1 MQDLK
6 FIELENG
13 IDYYVLDEVYFKKN
27 KYYILV
33 NSKNNYDVVIR
44 KEENDYLVGLKDT
57 EELKNVIGKL
67 IKDKKDNPEILK
79 LINEFKNI

>member
-13 IDYYVLDEVYFKKN
+13 IDYYVLDEVYLKKN

-33 NSKNNYDVVIR
+33 NSENKYDVVIR
-44 KEENDYLVGLKDT
+44 REENDYLVGLKDIV
-57 EELKNVIGKL
+57 ELKNVIAKL
-67 IKDKKDNPEILK
+67 IRDKKDNPEIIKLVNRLK
-79 LINEFKNI
+79 DF

>member
-33 NSKNNYDVVIR
+33 NPKNNYDVVIR

-57 EELKNVIGKL
+57 KELKNVIGKL
-67 IKDKKDNPEILK
+67 TKDKKDNPEILK

>member
-13 IDYYVLDEVYFKKN
+13 IDYYVLDEVYLKKN

-33 NSKNNYDVVIR
+33 NSENKYDVVIR
-44 KEENDYLVGLKDT
+44 REENNYLVGLKDIV
-57 EELKNVIGKL
+57 ELKNVIAKL
-67 IKDKKDNPEILK
+67 IRDKKDNPEIIKLVNRLK
-79 LINEFKNI
+79 DF